1 MNLIYDRTAAD
12 VAEAKRICTKVQLGE
27 VLTEAEQTAYFAGL
41 RGSYNASDMN
51 RVESAVAELSVALN
65 AAGYANIT
73 IPREWSDGE
82 IVTAAKWAQYLANVQ
97 TLVDAYYTL
106 AGSPALPAA
115 SDRLSFDGANA
126 IERILA
132 DIDMLISWMKHSYR
146 KSGTFRS
153 GNNAAHLPM
162 QRSET

>member
-12 VAEAKRICTKVQLGE
+12 LAEAKRIIAKARNGE
-27 VLTEAEQTAYFAGL
+27 SLTEAEQAAYNAGL
-41 RGSYNASDMN
+41 RGSYNAVDIN
-51 RVESAVAELSVALN
+51 RVESAVSELSAALN

-73 IPREWSDGE
+73 IPCEWSDGE

-97 TLVDAYYTL
+97 ALAGAYYTL

-132 DIDMLISWMKHSYR
+132 DINLLIGGMKQTYR
-146 KSGTFRS
+146 RCGTFTA
-153 GNNAAHLPM
+153 GNNY
-162 QRSET
+162 QRQYIRSVK